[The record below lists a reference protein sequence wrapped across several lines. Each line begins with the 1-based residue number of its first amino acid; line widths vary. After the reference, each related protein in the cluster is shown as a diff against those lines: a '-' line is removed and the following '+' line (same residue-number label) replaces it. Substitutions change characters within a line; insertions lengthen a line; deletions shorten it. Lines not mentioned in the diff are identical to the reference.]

1 VQRTVSQGQNP
12 RPVARRLAAA
22 AVAATVL
29 VAGCG
34 GGSASSGTSGSGS
47 GASRRAA
54 TGTGP
59 AATTTHTTTTSKPTP
74 PPPHLTLLG
83 NALASTGPTGFV
95 PLVGWRGHTA
105 AWLARGG
112 SGVALLSFDQQLV
125 GLRLHSG
132 TIDAGVSG
140 WRWGPAA
147 SGAERRRLVAAFN
160 GAFKLSTQAGGFM
173 SYGRL
178 GAPLRDGLGSIVT
191 YADGRTD
198 IGTWHGEVPAA
209 GPAPISVRQNLTP
222 LIDHGRPAA
231 SLDCQSC
238 WGATLGG
245 VPDPAR
251 SALGI
256 TASGRLI
263 WAGGEHLTAAQL
275 ADALLQ
281 ARVVRAVELD
291 INPLWVAGYVYRHHG
306 RASPPTPLS
315 VVPGQVGV
323 PGEFLAP
330 YSRDFFTIVA
340 R

>member
-1 VQRTVSQGQNP
+1 MVILLS
-12 RPVARRLAAA
+12 
-22 AVAATVL
+22 
-29 VAGCG
+29 GCG
-34 GGSASSGTSGSGS
+34 GGATSSGGSGGSSSSS
-47 GASRRAA
+47 GPTA
-54 TGTGP
+54 GP
-59 AATTTHTTTTSKPTP
+59 AVTTTHTTTSKPPPP

-83 NALASTGPTGFV
+83 NALASTGPSGFV
-95 PLVGWRGHTA
+95 PVVGWRGRTA

-112 SGVALLSFDQQLV
+112 SGVALLSFDQHLV

-173 SYGRL
+173 SYGRV
-178 GAPLRDGLGSIVT
+178 GAPLRDGLGSVVT

-209 GPAPISVRQNLTP
+209 GAVVNSVRQNLTL
-222 LIDHGRPAA
+222 LIDHGRPAS
-231 SLDCQSC
+231 SLDCRSC

-263 WAGGEHLTAAQL
+263 WAGGEHLTVAQL

-291 INPLWVAGYVYRHHG
+291 INPQWVAGYVYRH
-306 RASPPTPLS
+306 RRNTAVLTPLS

>member
-1 VQRTVSQGQNP
+1 V
-12 RPVARRLAAA
+12 
-22 AVAATVL
+22 AVAATFL
-29 VAGCG
+29 IAGCG
-34 GGSASSGTSGSGS
+34 GASTSGGTSSSGSASRT
-47 GASRRAA
+47 AP

-59 AATTTHTTTTSKPTP
+59 AATTTHTTTTPKPAP

-83 NALASTGPTGFV
+83 NALASTGPSGFV

-112 SGVALLSFDQQLV
+112 SGVALLSFDQRLV

-132 TIDAGVSG
+132 TIDAGSSG

-147 SGAERRRLVAAFN
+147 SGAERRRLVAGFN

-173 SYGRL
+173 SYGRI
-178 GAPLRDGLGSIVT
+178 GAPLRDGLASIVT
-191 YADGRTD
+191 YADGHTD
-198 IGTWHGEVPAA
+198 IGTWHGEVPAP
-209 GPAPISVRQNLTP
+209 GPAPTSVRQNLTP
-222 LIDHGRPAA
+222 LIDHGRPAS
-231 SLDCQSC
+231 SLDCRSC

-256 TASGRLI
+256 TSRGRLV
-263 WAGGEHLTAAQL
+263 WAGGEHLTVAQL

-291 INPLWVAGYVYRHHG
+291 INPQWVAGYVYRHPGH
-306 RASPPTPLS
+306 AAAPTPLS

-323 PGEFLAP
+323 PGGFLAP
-330 YSRDFFTIVA
+330 YSRDFFTLVA

>member
-1 VQRTVSQGQNP
+1 MGT
-12 RPVARRLAAA
+12 
-22 AVAATVL
+22 
-29 VAGCG
+29 
-34 GGSASSGTSGSGS
+34 GSAV
-47 GASRRAA
+47 
-54 TGTGP
+54 
-59 AATTTHTTTTSKPTP
+59 TTTRTTTARPKP

-83 NALASTGPTGFV
+83 NALASTGPSGFV
-95 PLVGWRGHTA
+95 PVVGWRGRTA

-112 SGVALLSFDQQLV
+112 SGAALLSFDQHLV

-140 WRWGPAA
+140 WRWGPEA
-147 SGAERRRLVAAFN
+147 SGPERGRLVAAFN

-173 SYGRL
+173 SYGRV

-198 IGTWHGEVPAA
+198 IGTWHQEVPAA
-209 GPAPISVRQNLTP
+209 GAAVSAVRQNLTP
-222 LIDHGRPAA
+222 LIDHGRPAS
-231 SLDCQSC
+231 SLDCRSC

-256 TASGRLI
+256 TAGGDLI
-263 WAGGEHLTAAQL
+263 WAGGEHLTVAQL

-291 INPLWVAGYVYRHHG
+291 INPQWVAGYVYRHRG
-306 RASPPTPLS
+306 RTATLAPLP

-323 PGEFLAP
+323 AGEFLAP